1 MNLLHWVLICIAIT
15 PKQTL
20 KKRMK
25 IEVYGRPLG
34 EGWMHLDQVALE
46 MKRSG
51 WVQEYFVKSICEGGA
66 ID

>member
-25 IEVYGRPLG
+25 IEAYGRPLG
-34 EGWMHLDQVALE
+34 EGMDASGPGGSRDEEEWVGSGVFCDEHL
-46 MKRSG
+46 
-51 WVQEYFVKSICEGGA
+51 
-66 ID
+66 